1 MLHTVLM
8 IVFPLIV
15 AYAAVT
21 DFLTMT
27 IANKLSIAL
36 VLLFCMLAPLSG
48 MSWTMAGM
56 AFVGAAAVFA
66 IGFGCFAFGWIGG
79 GDVKFATAVALWLG
93 WDHMPE
99 YLVLFSLYGGVLTVV
114 VLVLSRLLEPLP
126 ILQVGFLGRFAE
138 HRRVPYG
145 IALSIAALQIYPTT
159 IWFGHAGG

>member
-1 MLHTVLM
+1 MLQYVLM

-27 IANKLSIAL
+27 ISNRLSIAL
-36 VLLFCMLAPLSG
+36 LIAFCGLAPLSG
-48 MSWTMAGM
+48 MTWQIAGM
-56 AFVGAAAVFA
+56 ALSGAAIVFA
-66 IGFGCFAFGWIGG
+66 VGFVCFAFGWIGG
-79 GDVKFATAVALWLG
+79 GDVKFATVIALWLG
-93 WDHMPE
+93 WDHLLE
-99 YLVLFSLYGGVLTVV
+99 YLVLFSLYGGLLTIAI
-114 VLVLSRLLEPLP
+114 LVLNRLLEPLP

-159 IWFGHAGG
+159 LWFAHAVR